1 MSKGRKAWAMIAGGM
16 TAAAPLLVAAPAF
29 AADPVKVDVSGQ
41 ASAAA
46 GLVDGDARADADAEI
61 AIKGSTVFANGVE
74 LGAVV
79 EGRFDKNQPNQL
91 YGAGRYSGPLIGGP
105 RGIAPLT
112 SDAYVQ
118 GAYGYVRG
126 PFGQLIAGRDHG
138 VARTFAVTA
147 PTIFQ
152 SVNVND
158 WRTDLSGLND
168 VHTVN
173 DFSGY
178 STKFSY
184 LPPANFLGG
193 VLGGLQLGVS
203 YSPVAAH
210 CGEDL
215 CAPED
220 RLFITP
226 AGALLTET
234 SRWEDVVEA
243 AAYYQKE
250 VKLGGARNGLLF
262 GVGASY
268 VTANEDTRVLSP
280 AFDDY
285 RAYSLGLNLGYRGLT
300 VGGSVKSTNSGLA
313 EVDDNG
319 YLAFDAGITFKTGEE
334 KGDWGVMLGYGQAE
348 ANVAAPPNPAAPLI
362 FRDTRTTQAGVTYF
376 VTRGITVGAAA
387 QYVESEKPATAGGP
401 EEAATVVIESSI
413 KF

>member
-1 MSKGRKAWAMIAGGM
+1 MARARKAWLMIAGGM
-16 TAAAPLLVAAPAF
+16 TAAAPACFGQAF
-29 AADPVKVDVSGQ
+29 AADPVKVDVSGK

-46 GLVDGDARADADAEI
+46 GLVDGEAKADADAEI

-91 YGAGRYSGPLIGGP
+91 YSGGRYSSLLIGGP

-112 SDAYVQ
+112 SDAYLQ
-118 GAYGYVRG
+118 GAYGYVRT
-126 PFGQLIAGRDHG
+126 PFGQVIAGRDHG

-168 VHTVN
+168 IHTVN

-203 YSPVAAH
+203 YSPTAAH
-210 CGEDL
+210 CGDDL

-220 RLFITP
+220 RLLLTP

-234 SRWEDVVEA
+234 SRWDDVVEA

-250 VKLGGARNGLLF
+250 VKLGGARGGLLF

-268 VTANEDTRVLSP
+268 VTANEDTRVLTP
-280 AFDDY
+280 EFDDY
-285 RAYSLGLNLGYRGLT
+285 RAYALGLNLGFRGLT

-313 EVDDNG
+313 KVDDQG
-319 YLAFDAGITFKTGEE
+319 YLAFDAGITFKTGEDR
-334 KGDWGVMLGYGQAE
+334 GDWGVMLGYGEAE
-348 ANVAAPPNPAAPLI
+348 TNVAAPPNPATPLI

-376 VTRGITVGAAA
+376 VGRGITVGAAA
-387 QYVESEKPATAGGP
+387 QYVESTKPASAGGP